1 MSIGGIIKGLTRE
14 VDQYDGKVR
23 AGIWKST
30 NYEDGKKYATLEIV
44 RRLKSH
50 QKRVRMLKSLKPEYP
65 PWLPYVI
72 IAIPLGAGLFAAG
85 WIIGAR

>member
-30 NYEDGKKYATLEIV
+30 NYEDGYKLSSFWENCVQY
-44 RRLKSH
+44 
-50 QKRVRMLKSLKPEYP
+50 Q
-65 PWLPYVI
+65 
-72 IAIPLGAGLFAAG
+72 
-85 WIIGAR
+85 